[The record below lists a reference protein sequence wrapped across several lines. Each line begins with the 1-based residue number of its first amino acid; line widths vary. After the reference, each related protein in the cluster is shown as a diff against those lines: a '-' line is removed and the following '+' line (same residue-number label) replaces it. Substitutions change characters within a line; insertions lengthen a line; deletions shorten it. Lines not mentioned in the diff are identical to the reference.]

1 MDSHDTSQPKKSP
14 AVAQAPAERAASN
27 VLVGRSVTVIDRL
40 PPPAYFQAIHHA
52 CAGKTGRVHAIVPGS
67 SRANPLVKVGFDDG
81 SRIVF
86 FRLEDLAVHKDAPPV
101 HPPKHGKRGSHLP
114 RS

>member
-1 MDSHDTSQPKKSP
+1 MEAQT
-14 AVAQAPAERAASN
+14 AQAGSRA
-27 VLVGRSVTVIDRL
+27 LVGRTVSVIDKE
-40 PPPAYFQAIHHA
+40 PAPSYFQAIHHT

-67 SRANPLVKVGFDDG
+67 LRANPLVKVGFDDG

-86 FRLEDLAVHKDAPPV
+86 FRLEDLTVHEDAPPV